1 MLKLELIGNL
11 GQDAVVNNVNG
22 KTVVNFSVAITEKWK
37 GVGGEPME
45 KTYWVSCAY
54 WAEKTKVAEYLKKG
68 TSVFLEGTPEASLYT
83 NKQGQTIPQLK
94 VRVSYLKL
102 LSKGNSGGTQQQNEN
117 ANDITEP
124 IENLPF

>member
-22 KTVVNFSVAITEKWK
+22 KTVLNFSVGVTERWK
-37 GVGGEPME
+37 GYGGEQME
-45 KTYWVSCAY
+45 RTTWTNCSWWTDKV
-54 WAEKTKVAEYLKKG
+54 KVAEYLKKG

-83 NKQGQTIPQLK
+83 NKQGQVIPQLK

-102 LSKGNSGGTQQQNEN
+102 LSKGNGGGMQQQNEN

-124 IENLPF
+124 IDNLPF